1 MTDDHGGRQLEVS
14 ASEFRAL
21 FDAVSTWGRWGE
33 RDQGGAL
40 HHLDPGHV
48 VAAARLVQEGVTV
61 TLSLPL
67 NTQAAAHNPKPAV
80 HHMTMLPDIDIG
92 SGSLRF
98 AMDYLAF
105 DYHSDTYSHID
116 ALCHVAFEGCLYN
129 GHPAA
134 GITSRGAAVHG
145 IEALKDGLVGRGVL
159 LDIPRLRGGSWLE
172 PGEHVL
178 GEDLEAA
185 ERAQGLTVGDG
196 DILLVRTGHPRRL
209 AELGPWDTAAARAGL
224 HPTAM
229 AFVAERRVAAL
240 GSDGNSDTAP
250 STTEGVAFPIHV
262 LAINAMGLRLLD
274 YLQLEDLGQA
284 CEAAGRWEFLFM
296 AAPLRIVGGTG
307 SPLNPIAVL

>member
-1 MTDDHGGRQLEVS
+1 M
-14 ASEFRAL
+14 
-21 FDAVSTWGRWGE
+21 
-33 RDQGGAL
+33 RDGI
-40 HHLDPGHV
+40 
-48 VAAARLVQEGVTV
+48 TV

-80 HHMTMLPDIDIG
+80 HHMTMLPDVDIG

-134 GITSRGAAVHG
+134 GITWRGAAVHG

-159 LDIPRLRGGSWLE
+159 LDIPRLRGASWLE

-178 GEDLEAA
+178 REDLEAA
-185 ERAQGLTVGDG
+185 ERAQGVTVGDG

-209 AELGPWDTAAARAGL
+209 AELGPWDTTAARAGL

-229 AFVAERRVAAL
+229 PFVAERRVAAL
-240 GSDGNSDTAP
+240 GSRRQQRRGAEHDRRRRLPHPRAGDQRHGRP
-250 STTEGVAFPIHV
+250 SP
-262 LAINAMGLRLLD
+262 GLP
-274 YLQLEDLGQA
+274 
-284 CEAAGRWEFLFM
+284 AAGGPR
-296 AAPLRIVGGTG
+296 ADV
-307 SPLNPIAVL
+307 

>member
-1 MTDDHGGRQLEVS
+1 
-14 ASEFRAL
+14 
-21 FDAVSTWGRWGE
+21 
-33 RDQGGAL
+33 
-40 HHLDPGHV
+40 
-48 VAAARLVQEGVTV
+48 
-61 TLSLPL
+61 
-67 NTQAAAHNPKPAV
+67 
-80 HHMTMLPDIDIG
+80 MTMLPDVDVG

-98 AMDYLAF
+98 AMDYVAF

-129 GHPAA
+129 GHPAG
-134 GITSRGAAVHG
+134 GITSQGAAVHG

-159 LDIPRLRGGSWLE
+159 LDIPRLRGVSWLE
-172 PGEHVL
+172 PGEPVL
-178 GEDLEAA
+178 GEELEAA
-185 ERAQGLTVGDG
+185 ERAQGVTVGDG

-229 AFVAERRVAAL
+229 TFVADRRVAAL
-240 GSDGNSDTAP
+240 GSDGNSDAAP
-250 STTEGVAFPIHV
+250 STTEGVAFPVHV
-262 LAINAMGLRLLD
+262 LAINAMGVRLLD

-284 CEAAGRWEFLFM
+284 CEAARRWEFLFM

>member
-21 FDAVSTWGRWGE
+21 FDAVSTWSRWGE

-48 VAAARLVQEGVTV
+48 VAAARLVREGATV

-80 HHMTMLPDIDIG
+80 HHMTMLPDVDVG

-98 AMDYLAF
+98 AMDYVAF

-116 ALCHVAFEGCLYN
+116 ALCHVAFEGYLYN

-134 GITSRGAAVHG
+134 GITSQGAAVHG

-159 LDIPRLRGGSWLE
+159 LDIPRLRGVSWLE

-185 ERAQGLTVGDG
+185 ERAQGVTVGAG

-229 AFVAERRVAAL
+229 AFIAERRVVAL

-274 YLQLEDLGQA
+274 YLQLEDLCQA

-296 AAPLRIVGGTG
+296 AAPLRILGGTG

>member
-1 MTDDHGGRQLEVS
+1 V
-14 ASEFRAL
+14 
-21 FDAVSTWGRWGE
+21 
-33 RDQGGAL
+33 
-40 HHLDPGHV
+40 
-48 VAAARLVQEGVTV
+48 
-61 TLSLPL
+61 
-67 NTQAAAHNPKPAV
+67 
-80 HHMTMLPDIDIG
+80 
-92 SGSLRF
+92 
-98 AMDYLAF
+98 AF

-159 LDIPRLRGGSWLE
+159 LDIPRLRGASWLE
-172 PGEHVL
+172 PGQQVRRE
-178 GEDLEAA
+178 ELEAA
-185 ERAQGLTVGDG
+185 ERAQGVTVGDG

-209 AELGPWDTAAARAGL
+209 AELGSWDTTAARAGL

-229 AFVAERRVAAL
+229 PFVAERRVAAL

-262 LAINAMGLRLLD
+262 LAINAMGVRLLD
-274 YLQLEDLGQA
+274 YLQLEDLRQA
-284 CEAAGRWEFLFM
+284 CETAGRWEFLFM

-307 SPLNPIAVL
+307 SPLNPIAIL